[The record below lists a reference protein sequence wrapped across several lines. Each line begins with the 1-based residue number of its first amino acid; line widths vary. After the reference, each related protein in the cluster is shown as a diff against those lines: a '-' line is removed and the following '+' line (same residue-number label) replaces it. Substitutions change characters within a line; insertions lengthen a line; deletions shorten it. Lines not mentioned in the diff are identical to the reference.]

1 MNASYFNLWSIVII
15 QHYAIG
21 KVSYT
26 GFDSYFFIKD
36 HSMMRFTNT
45 LIWFPFD
52 FY

>member
-1 MNASYFNLWSIVII
+1 MNASYFSLWSIVII
-15 QHYAIG
+15 QHYAIV
-21 KVSYT
+21 KVTYT